1 METVQARETE
11 IYWLIY
17 RTKRLVIMWKSIHS
31 LLLPLVLIS
40 GSLVTCEPINLQPEP
55 SPSITS
61 SPSNTDQ
68 GDLKKSFDE
77 VQKINDKF
85 QRSLK
90 SFMNDVVAAKDDPK
104 KRESVNS
111 SQVNQILLELE
122 KEISSY
128 KKKNFQTR
136 NQENLQEIFNDINQN
151 INNIKQITE
160 ELKDGLDEDKIINV
174 LTNLV
179 IDINS
184 YQSYSYPYDYW
195 GPETAQKINESLTT
209 NSEQL
214 KAEIIDIGLVL
225 IANKNEA
232 EINKLKDELKNI
244 SNELNEWKYSILI
257 LGILVVIIILALIA
271 ILIELFVNRYLQKSF
286 LNPGPAVPKSS
297 SLEKSNKPKSQRGK
311 KLTQVTSNTLSS
323 TRSLETREKSQNKT
337 TTPQQNQQVE
347 APDNN
352 ADNVKFIVK
361 EEINRQLSQAIDKMS
376 KKLND
381 LQNKI
386 SEMLQ
391 NQQLKTP
398 DNLAR
403 GDIEP
408 GTTTNSSPS
417 QVTPEPQIPDH
428 QYSGSSAPGLILT
441 YQQNPRSL
449 LKNAIEVS
457 ETDHSIDQRRL
468 GDSQGAILQK
478 VSKGNYCILD
488 EGGVDYMV
496 PKNNIRINPYNLN
509 TVEHLFECQ
518 GYQPGY
524 SGFQLI
530 KPARVSTISR
540 GEVWQLVERG
550 ILQFS

>member
-1 METVQARETE
+1 
-11 IYWLIY
+11 
-17 RTKRLVIMWKSIHS
+17 MWKSIHS

-90 SFMNDVVAAKDDPK
+90 NFMNDVVAAKDDPK

-136 NQENLQEIFNDINQN
+136 NQENLQEIFNGINQN

-244 SNELNEWKYSILI
+244 SNELNESKYSILI
-257 LGILVVIIILALIA
+257 LGILVVIIILVLILRL
-271 ILIELFVNRYLQKSF
+271 ILIKLLVNESKSRRRK
-286 LNPGPAVPKSS
+286 KSTRVTNNTVNS
-297 SLEKSNKPKSQRGK
+297 
-311 KLTQVTSNTLSS
+311 TSNSDT
-323 TRSLETREKSQNKT
+323 
-337 TTPQQNQQVE
+337 
-347 APDNN
+347 
-352 ADNVKFIVK
+352 
-361 EEINRQLSQAIDKMS
+361 EEINRQLQQLQQEINRQLQQSQQEIYQILEI
-376 KKLND
+376 KLND
-381 LQNKI
+381 LQNKSSKMVKI
-386 SEMLQ
+386 S
-391 NQQLKTP
+391 N
-398 DNLAR
+398 
-403 GDIEP
+403 
-408 GTTTNSSPS
+408 
-417 QVTPEPQIPDH
+417 
-428 QYSGSSAPGLILT
+428 
-441 YQQNPRSL
+441 
-449 LKNAIEVS
+449 
-457 ETDHSIDQRRL
+457 
-468 GDSQGAILQK
+468 
-478 VSKGNYCILD
+478 
-488 EGGVDYMV
+488 
-496 PKNNIRINPYNLN
+496 
-509 TVEHLFECQ
+509 
-518 GYQPGY
+518 
-524 SGFQLI
+524 
-530 KPARVSTISR
+530 
-540 GEVWQLVERG
+540 
-550 ILQFS
+550 

>member
-1 METVQARETE
+1 
-11 IYWLIY
+11 
-17 RTKRLVIMWKSIHS
+17 MWKSIHS

-136 NQENLQEIFNDINQN
+136 NQENLQEIFNGINQN

-244 SNELNEWKYSILI
+244 SNELNESKYSILI
-257 LGILVVIIILALIA
+257 LGILVVIIILVLILRL
-271 ILIELFVNRYLQKSF
+271 ILIKLLVNESKSRRRK
-286 LNPGPAVPKSS
+286 KSTRVTNNTVNS
-297 SLEKSNKPKSQRGK
+297 
-311 KLTQVTSNTLSS
+311 TSNSDT
-323 TRSLETREKSQNKT
+323 
-337 TTPQQNQQVE
+337 
-347 APDNN
+347 
-352 ADNVKFIVK
+352 
-361 EEINRQLSQAIDKMS
+361 EEINRQLQQLQQEINRQLQQSQQEIYQILEI
-376 KKLND
+376 KLND
-381 LQNKI
+381 LQNK
-386 SEMLQ
+386 SSKMVQ

-398 DNLAR
+398 DNVAR
-403 GDIEP
+403 GYIEP
-408 GTTTNSSPS
+408 RRITNSLPS

-468 GDSQGAILQK
+468 GDSQGAILEK
-478 VSKGNYCILD
+478 VKKGNYCILH

-496 PKNNIRINPYNLN
+496 PKNNIRINSHSLN
-509 TVEHLFECQ
+509 TVENLFECQ
-518 GYQPGY
+518 GYQSGY

>member
-1 METVQARETE
+1 M
-11 IYWLIY
+11 
-17 RTKRLVIMWKSIHS
+17 
-31 LLLPLVLIS
+31 
-40 GSLVTCEPINLQPEP
+40 
-55 SPSITS
+55 
-61 SPSNTDQ
+61 
-68 GDLKKSFDE
+68 
-77 VQKINDKF
+77 
-85 QRSLK
+85 
-90 SFMNDVVAAKDDPK
+90 
-104 KRESVNS
+104 
-111 SQVNQILLELE
+111 
-122 KEISSY
+122 
-128 KKKNFQTR
+128 
-136 NQENLQEIFNDINQN
+136 
-151 INNIKQITE
+151 
-160 ELKDGLDEDKIINV
+160 
-174 LTNLV
+174 
-179 IDINS
+179 
-184 YQSYSYPYDYW
+184 
-195 GPETAQKINESLTT
+195 
-209 NSEQL
+209 
-214 KAEIIDIGLVL
+214 
-225 IANKNEA
+225 
-232 EINKLKDELKNI
+232 
-244 SNELNEWKYSILI
+244 
-257 LGILVVIIILALIA
+257 
-271 ILIELFVNRYLQKSF
+271 
-286 LNPGPAVPKSS
+286 
-297 SLEKSNKPKSQRGK
+297 
-311 KLTQVTSNTLSS
+311 SS

-361 EEINRQLSQAIDKMS
+361 EGINRQLPQAIDRPTTR
-376 KKLND
+376 KLND
-381 LQNKI
+381 LQNKS

-530 KPARVSTISR
+530 KPARVSVISR